1 MVRHCKRTCCQPW
14 EPSVVQNVLP
24 RDETPTSWLSVFGQ
38 ERPRLVHGN
47 RRGDFPKIQ
56 TALSRLEKTKNSSWK
71 KGGGDH
77 LYRDYQRRRVRYF
90 GSTQIVKVISFLDE
104 EITSCRNELD
114 ATSLRSEQGEYL
126 QHRLT
131 RLKLL
136 KTRLTL
142 KPWKIQSAASITLDT
157 STMLT
162 MNIPTTTMT
171 SQVLYSGYYGE
182 VLYLM

>member
-1 MVRHCKRTCCQPW
+1 
-14 EPSVVQNVLP
+14 
-24 RDETPTSWLSVFGQ
+24 
-38 ERPRLVHGN
+38 
-47 RRGDFPKIQ
+47 
-56 TALSRLEKTKNSSWK
+56 
-71 KGGGDH
+71 
-77 LYRDYQRRRVRYF
+77 
-90 GSTQIVKVISFLDE
+90 
-104 EITSCRNELD
+104 
-114 ATSLRSEQGEYL
+114 LRSEQGEYL